1 MTIAPNPGDVWV
13 TPHGVK
19 MRMPKTTGPKNYI
32 RATYYHL
39 GERKHRSLGKDWK
52 EAWAEAHRIDTILAT
67 EQGDTAGITV
77 ATLGRSWITASKQY
91 WGQRYLDQNEDVLAK
106 SVLPIIG
113 AVQIGELNRNHIRQ
127 CLDQQTVISG
137 LKRVRTLISV
147 MLNWAE
153 DEQLIDNATALLP
166 PKTREMNGNK
176 LKFKTRESAPATED
190 VLALARAALQP
201 RVYDS
206 PHASKKFALP
216 AYWSLMFL
224 TAGFCGLRTGE
235 LWALTGKDIDDAV
248 LHVRKQVQ
256 YLKGGVLQVTAP
268 KNGSV
273 RDVYIQEKAGEF
285 PLRELLAQRAEEVGP
300 DGLLFPSKSG
310 TYVRRTNFVRD
321 VMNPVRDI
329 AWSHRKWVMH
339 DLRHHFCR
347 SSIDNG
353 VSIADVAIMAGHQN
367 VSVTMTLYISPNDG
381 VMERIAGVYGE

>member
-1 MTIAPNPGDVWV
+1 M
-13 TPHGVK
+13 
-19 MRMPKTTGPKNYI
+19 
-32 RATYYHL
+32 
-39 GERKHRSLGKDWK
+39 
-52 EAWAEAHRIDTILAT
+52 AT

-91 WGQRYLDQNEDVLAK
+91 WGQRYIDQNEDVLAK

-127 CLDQQTVISG
+127 
-137 LKRVRTLISV
+137 
-147 MLNWAE
+147 WAE
-153 DEQLIDNATALLP
+153 DERWIDNATALLP

-206 PHASKKFALP
+206 PHANKEFALP

-235 LWALTGKDIDDAV
+235 LWALTGKDIDGAV
-248 LHVRKQVQ
+248 VNVREQVQ

-285 PLRELLAQRAEEVGP
+285 PLRELLAQRAE
-300 DGLLFPSKSG
+300 
-310 TYVRRTNFVRD
+310 
-321 VMNPVRDI
+321 
-329 AWSHRKWVMH
+329 
-339 DLRHHFCR
+339 
-347 SSIDNG
+347 
-353 VSIADVAIMAGHQN
+353 VAIMAGHQN